1 MFDKKKVECRWFLS
15 LKGPYQGQINYRK
28 LWVNA
33 PNVEKSLIRWEEQ
46 VSYQEYLSFT
56 FVTFVQ
62 FYQIKGFRSISIFV
76 LWFGFSM
83 KVMGV
88 KCAVLLSICLR
99 SKLKICEIHI
109 RYLFR
114 KKIMNEKRIYTL
126 NRLSHVV
133 ILRGKNAVLNMFYL
147 IIVRRDSFYIFH
159 LC

>member
-1 MFDKKKVECRWFLS
+1 MLYFKNTTLPSLVACLTKNVECRWFLS

-114 KKIMNEKRIYTL
+114 KKSWMRKEFT
-126 NRLSHVV
+126 H
-133 ILRGKNAVLNMFYL
+133 
-147 IIVRRDSFYIFH
+147 
-159 LC
+159 